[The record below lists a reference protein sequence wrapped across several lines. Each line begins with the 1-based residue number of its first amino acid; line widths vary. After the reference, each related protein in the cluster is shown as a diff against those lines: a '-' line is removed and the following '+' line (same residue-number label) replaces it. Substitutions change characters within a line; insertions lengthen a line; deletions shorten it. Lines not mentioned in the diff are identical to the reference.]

1 MNYICNFAVINCLLS
16 TPKRIKPKRL
26 KEAIAAIV
34 CLNLTRNVPFWI
46 FPIFSNS
53 NLIDRHDINNFF
65 FLKQYFGL
73 KNNND
78 QLWNRWFNMLYE
90 SDLFFLVNLQLA
102 LTNPIKLQI
111 LLRCYY
117 TFENPSTAHYRLLIL
132 SVQSPIKRT
141 HLKLWRSNLAIFWL
155 LPNAGILASPNLFLI
170 PWLL

>member
-1 MNYICNFAVINCLLS
+1 MC
-16 TPKRIKPKRL
+16 R
-26 KEAIAAIV
+26 
-34 CLNLTRNVPFWI
+34 FWI

-73 KNNND
+73 KNLHCIGQCRKPCLNHKGF
-78 QLWNRWFNMLYE
+78 QLQQTSGICFMNLI
-90 SDLFFLVNLQLA
+90 FFLVYLQLA

>member
-1 MNYICNFAVINCLLS
+1 MC
-16 TPKRIKPKRL
+16 R
-26 KEAIAAIV
+26 
-34 CLNLTRNVPFWI
+34 FWI

-90 SDLFFLVNLQLA
+90 SDLFSRIPTISADQPNQTSNLI
-102 LTNPIKLQI
+102 TM
-111 LLRCYY
+111 LLP
-117 TFENPSTAHYRLLIL
+117 FENPSTAHYCLLIL